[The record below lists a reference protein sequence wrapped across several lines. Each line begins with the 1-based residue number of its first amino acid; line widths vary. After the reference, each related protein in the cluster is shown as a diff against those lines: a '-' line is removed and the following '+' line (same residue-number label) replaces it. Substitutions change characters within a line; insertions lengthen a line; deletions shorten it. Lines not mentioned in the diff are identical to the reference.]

1 MRWLTWLYEEG
12 EIWPDSGTIT
22 GRHEPLPHNEVRLR
36 GAVRGESVLSTVFER
51 GKRVTASPSIH
62 DVRRRACDQIASL
75 PDEFRRLR
83 NPEIYRVMLSERI
96 GMLKEEML
104 STPDLA

>member
-1 MRWLTWLYEEG
+1 
-12 EIWPDSGTIT
+12 
-22 GRHEPLPHNEVRLR
+22 LPHNEVRLR
-36 GAVRGESVLSTVFER
+36 GAVRGESVLTTVFDQ
-51 GKRVTASPSIH
+51 GTRVDGAPSVH

-104 STPDLA
+104 RTPDLA